1 MEYRHTLFGWAL
13 LIPCIL
19 QIEGLGNLALN
30 KYVGAIFSTAFTHC
44 LSLCHILV
52 MLTVFQTLH
61 QQNVYIS
68 LKA

>member
-30 KYVGAIFSTAFTHC
+30 KYVAPFFQQHLLIAY
-44 LSLCHILV
+44 LCV
-52 MLTVFQTLH
+52 TFW
-61 QQNVYIS
+61 
-68 LKA
+68 